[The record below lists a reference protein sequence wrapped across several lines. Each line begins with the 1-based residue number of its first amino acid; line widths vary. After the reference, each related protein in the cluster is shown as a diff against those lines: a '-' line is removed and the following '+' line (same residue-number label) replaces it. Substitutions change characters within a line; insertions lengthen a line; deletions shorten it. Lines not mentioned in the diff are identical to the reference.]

1 MKKLLTITAL
11 SILTGGLALL
21 YLENKDKLIYIRI
34 N

>member
-11 SILTGGLALL
+11 SILTSGLVLL

>member
-11 SILTGGLALL
+11 SILTSSLVLL
-21 YLENKDKLIYIRI
+21 YLESKDKLIYIRI

>member
-11 SILTGGLALL
+11 SILTGCLALL